1 MSEPE
6 IARRCGSCGA
16 SIRERAFF
24 CPQCGDAVGPK
35 VSTEVAD
42 LPADETRLEA
52 PNDGASVLPTETAP
66 IPNPVLADPIE
77 PNVASSQPAEAFG
90 ARQRIQRAAAGARE
104 TVEGD
109 VVQRVERLRKISN
122 TVIDQAAYDP
132 SLRFI
137 LVAAALFI
145 VFLIILIWSE
155 LLS

>member
-1 MSEPE
+1 
-6 IARRCGSCGA
+6 
-16 SIRERAFF
+16 
-24 CPQCGDAVGPK
+24 
-35 VSTEVAD
+35 VAD
-42 LPADETRLEA
+42 SPADETRSEV
-52 PNDGASVLPTETAP
+52 PNDGASVPTETAP
-66 IPNPVLADPIE
+66 IQNPVLPDPIE
-77 PNVASSQPAEAFG
+77 PKVVSPQPAEAFG

-145 VFLIILIWSE
+145 VFLIILIWSK
-155 LLS
+155 LLG